1 MPVGVPVRVWWGGGG
16 GGAGPALQP
25 GKLRGLSD
33 VQKSEVSEEKNK
45 MRASETMVKK
55 ELFSKASRGS
65 LQPDSRH
72 LTLRSKISKSTLP
85 EMLSFF
91 LFNEIYFEYTC
102 I

>member
-25 GKLRGLSD
+25 GKLR
-33 VQKSEVSEEKNK
+33 
-45 MRASETMVKK
+45 ETMVKN
-55 ELFSKASRGS
+55 ELFSEASQGS